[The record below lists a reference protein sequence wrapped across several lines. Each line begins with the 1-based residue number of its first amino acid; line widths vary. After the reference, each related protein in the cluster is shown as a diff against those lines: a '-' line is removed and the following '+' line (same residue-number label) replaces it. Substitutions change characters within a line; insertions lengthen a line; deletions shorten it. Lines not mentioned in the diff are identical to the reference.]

1 MRGYTEKQWQ
11 TERQDLPAEL
21 ITRLPGTPI
30 VYTGPVDRFFA
41 YAAGQVRLAYS
52 GLRARRSTRRGLPG
66 HPGDEHRAV
75 LARYRRRAT
84 AESDVYFGGRLGA
97 YQYLDMHMA
106 IASAL
111 SLVDNVLRPRWEGSR

>member
-41 YAAGQVRLAYS
+41 YAAGQ
-52 GLRARRSTRRGLPG
+52 
-66 HPGDEHRAV
+66 
-75 LARYRRRAT
+75 
-84 AESDVYFGGRLGA
+84 
-97 YQYLDMHMA
+97 LD
-106 IASAL
+106 
-111 SLVDNVLRPRWEGSR
+111 